1 MARVCGVPEMINKEI
16 LADEG
21 EETVQLVDEIGE
33 LKEILREVSKKLTRI
48 EARVKREALSAASK
62 AAESPSAAG
71 VKKTVD
77 LSAQEV
83 LQVYEDL
90 RLKAK
95 SGDEEYVRKKLLA
108 MSATD
113 LNLMCCELGMPPSS
127 KNPTRRK
134 MFELIIGRIKQS
146 LMLSRHI
153 DRQTL

>member
-1 MARVCGVPEMINKEI
+1 MIKK
-16 LADEG
+16 D
-21 EETVQLVDEIGE
+21 EETVQLVNEISE
-33 LKEILREVSKKLTRI
+33 LKEILREVSQKLTRI
-48 EARVKREALSAASK
+48 ETKVKRGLISAASK
-62 AAESPSAAG
+62 TLELPNSQVAVDINKSAS
-71 VKKTVD
+71 
-77 LSAQEV
+77 LSAEQI
-83 LQVYEDL
+83 LQIYEEL

-95 SGDEEYVRKKLLA
+95 NGKEQEVREKLLT

-127 KNPTRRK
+127 KNPSRRK

>member
-1 MARVCGVPEMINKEI
+1 MIKKDI
-16 LADEG
+16 LAAG
-21 EETVQLVDEIGE
+21 EQKSGGLVDEISE

-48 EARVKREALSAASK
+48 EAQVKRGNLSAGSK
-62 AAESPSAAG
+62 NSELP
-71 VKKTVD
+71 TVAD
-77 LSAQEV
+77 VDQPANLSAGNFLE
-83 LQVYEDL
+83 VYEEL
-90 RLKAK
+90 RLQAK
-95 SGDEEYVRKKLLA
+95 KGHELEVRQKLSA

-127 KNPTRRK
+127 KNPSRKK

>member
-1 MARVCGVPEMINKEI
+1 MMIKK
-16 LADEG
+16 D

-33 LKEILREVSKKLTRI
+33 LKEILREVSRKLTRI
-48 EARVKREALSAASK
+48 ETKVKRGVTSASSK
-62 AAESPSAAG
+62 TSDFQNSPATA
-71 VKKTVD
+71 D
-77 LSAQEV
+77 LSAENI
-83 LQVYEDL
+83 LQVYEEL

-95 SGDEEYVRKKLLA
+95 NGKEQEVREKLLA
-108 MSATD
+108 MTATD

-127 KNPTRRK
+127 KNPSRRK

>member
-1 MARVCGVPEMINKEI
+1 MIKKEI
-16 LADEG
+16 FAANEQESG
-21 EETVQLVDEIGE
+21 GLVDEIGE

-48 EARVKREALSAASK
+48 EAQVKRGVLSAASK
-62 AAESPSAAG
+62 NSQLSTAADVNKPAN
-71 VKKTVD
+71 
-77 LSAQEV
+77 LSAGNV
-83 LQVYEDL
+83 LEVYEEL
-90 RLKAK
+90 RLQAK
-95 SGDEEYVRKKLLA
+95 KGHELEVRQKLSA

-127 KNPTRRK
+127 KNPSRKK

>member
-1 MARVCGVPEMINKEI
+1 MIKK
-16 LADEG
+16 D
-21 EETVQLVDEIGE
+21 EETLNLVDEIGE
-33 LKEILREVSKKLTRI
+33 IKEILREVSRKLTRI
-48 EARVKREALSAASK
+48 ETQVKRGVTSAASK
-62 AAESPSAAG
+62 TSDFQNSQTAAD
-71 VKKTVD
+71 VKKPANLPAD
-77 LSAQEV
+77 NI
-83 LQVYEDL
+83 LQVYEEL

-95 SGDEEYVRKKLLA
+95 NGKEQEVKAKLLT

-127 KNPTRRK
+127 KNPSRRK